1 MDATVSVL
9 HVDDDG
15 ALLDIAATFLERADA
30 RIEVTTETDP
40 TVVPRRV
47 REESFDCVVS
57 DYNMPGMDG
66 LDLLRRLQRTHPD
79 LPFVLFTG
87 TDDASVG
94 VEALEVGAT
103 DFCRKQVGTDH
114 YRILAARIV
123 DTVERQ
129 REHERLTAELERLRE
144 RVAELERAAESQV
157 TTTDE
162 R

>member
-1 MDATVSVL
+1 MGTTVNVL

-30 RIEVTTETDP
+30 RIRVTTETDP
-40 TVVPRRV
+40 TAVPRRV

-57 DYNMPGMDG
+57 DYNMPEMDG

-94 VEALEVGAT
+94 VEALDVGAT

-129 REHERLTAELERLRE
+129 RRYERLTAELEALRE
-144 RVAELERAAESQV
+144 RVDELERSTDGRA
-157 TTTDE
+157 TTADE